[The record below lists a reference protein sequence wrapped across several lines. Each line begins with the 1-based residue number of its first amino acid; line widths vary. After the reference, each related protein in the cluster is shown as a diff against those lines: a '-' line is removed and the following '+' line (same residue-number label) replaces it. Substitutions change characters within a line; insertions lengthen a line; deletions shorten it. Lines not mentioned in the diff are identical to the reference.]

1 LKQNNPKI
9 EQLQK
14 GRGMSTEKDTQGLS
28 ILSQEYDLVG
38 KRSTETHYYLVQ
50 TEVLIRESNGKRKS
64 IDTFSLHLIV
74 EPGNQ
79 SSGEADKFTCARFT
93 VKSKDGHEVT
103 IPSLAGWSYE
113 INKQLLDDR
122 ALDEHGQLYAIPE
135 EKFKVLIDNTDK
147 KLSFDAAYQVYS
159 AFVYYHSYTPFA
171 EPMEGKGIE
180 NLKKIGD
187 KIVLDHSFSE
197 EPIPGEI
204 AAEGSIYKSGEE
216 TLEFKGL
223 SVVDDVPCAIIEG
236 DWGECYLTM
245 YIKPMP
251 LMKLK
256 IAGGSHCQFDIYLD
270 LKSFWV
276 KQLTMTLAEM
286 TQVSM
291 FGLPISKTVP
301 LTHLLIK
308 AVGKD
313 KFVQD

>member
-1 LKQNNPKI
+1 
-9 EQLQK
+9 
-14 GRGMSTEKDTQGLS
+14 MSTEKDTQGLS
-28 ILSQEYDLVG
+28 LLSQEYDLVG

-79 SSGEADKFTCARFT
+79 SSEEADKFTCTRFT
-93 VKSKDGHEVT
+93 VKSEDGHGVT

-135 EKFKVLIDNTDK
+135 EKFKGLIGSTGK

-159 AFVYYHSYTPFA
+159 AFVYYHSYVAYA
-171 EPMEGKGIE
+171 ELIEGKGIQD
-180 NLKKIGD
+180 LKKIGD
-187 KIVLDHSFSE
+187 KIVLEHSFSE
-197 EPIPGEI
+197 DPIPGEL
-204 AAEGSIYKSGEE
+204 AVKGSVYKSGEE
-216 TLEFKGL
+216 TMEFKGL
-223 SVVDDVPCAIIEG
+223 SVVDDIPCAMIG
-236 DWGECYLTM
+236 LDWGECYLTM

-251 LMKLK
+251 LIKLK
-256 IAGGSHCQFDIYLD
+256 IAGGSHCQGDIYLD
-270 LKSFWV
+270 LKSYWV

-291 FGLPISKTVP
+291 LGLPISKTVP

-308 AVGKD
+308 AVEKD